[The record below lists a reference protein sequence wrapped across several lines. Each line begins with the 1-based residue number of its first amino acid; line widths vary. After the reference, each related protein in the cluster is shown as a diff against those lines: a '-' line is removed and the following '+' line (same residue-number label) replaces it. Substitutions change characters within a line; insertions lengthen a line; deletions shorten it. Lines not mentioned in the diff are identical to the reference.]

1 LFRRDKCIL
10 IDACVL
16 YLPVMFYKVA
26 VKNRQ
31 TSRIRNVEHS
41 FADPV
46 NHPGTGA
53 LELGWFH
60 DLEVSFS
67 YWHGGKLLLD
77 GPKFQWPNETVLEDV
92 RDEGQRLCRIYDISS
107 TSSLELLAF
116 RVDRRC
122 REPSR
127 RQTDIGTTQNGT
139 KACRQPSCAVA
150 ISSGRRRPRG
160 TNSSRLA
167 CSRGMLCQIC
177 TYRGYM
183 RRGGGLARSLLC
195 ADESPRPGRHA
206 AWAGHFDG
214 EVSHLTIDEEPSGPG
229 GRFIRVAGQISIAT
243 APGSP
248 RTSDAE
254 LLDTVALAAAIDVRP
269 TSRDL
274 HWDTTRLDKEQ
285 QSWSWL
291 NP

>member
-1 LFRRDKCIL
+1 MSNTPLRTQSIIQVQER
-10 IDACVL
+10 
-16 YLPVMFYKVA
+16 
-26 VKNRQ
+26 
-31 TSRIRNVEHS
+31 
-41 FADPV
+41 
-46 NHPGTGA
+46 A

-116 RVDRRC
+116 RVDREVPRAKSPSDGHWHYPERDQGLPPTLLRSC
-122 REPSR
+122 HLIWSSKTGEAPTLRDWHVREACFAKYVPIVGTCVGAADLLGR
-127 RQTDIGTTQNGT
+127 FFVQTN
-139 KACRQPSCAVA
+139 P
-150 ISSGRRRPRG
+150 
-160 TNSSRLA
+160 LA
-167 CSRGMLCQIC
+167 QDA
-177 TYRGYM
+177 M
-183 RRGGGLARSLLC
+183 RRGLAI
-195 ADESPRPGRHA
+195 
-206 AWAGHFDG
+206 FDG
-214 EVSHLTIDEEPSGPG
+214 QVSHLTIDEEPSGPG

-254 LLDTVALAAAIDVRP
+254 LLDTVGQAAAIDVRP
-269 TSRDL
+269 TGRDL

-285 QSWSWL
+285 QSWSWR

>member
-1 LFRRDKCIL
+1 MKANDFAVSTTSPAPPRSSSWRS
-10 IDACVL
+10 AWTGGAASQ
-16 YLPVMFYKVA
+16 VA
-26 VKNRQ
+26 VRRTLALPRTGPRPAANPPAQ
-31 TSRIRNVEHS
+31 LPSHLVVE
-41 FADPV
+41 
-46 NHPGTGA
+46 
-53 LELGWFH
+53 
-60 DLEVSFS
+60 
-67 YWHGGKLLLD
+67 
-77 GPKFQWPNETVLEDV
+77 
-92 RDEGQRLCRIYDISS
+92 
-107 TSSLELLAF
+107 
-116 RVDRRC
+116 DR
-122 REPSR
+122 
-127 RQTDIGTTQNGT
+127 
-139 KACRQPSCAVA
+139 
-150 ISSGRRRPRG
+150 RG